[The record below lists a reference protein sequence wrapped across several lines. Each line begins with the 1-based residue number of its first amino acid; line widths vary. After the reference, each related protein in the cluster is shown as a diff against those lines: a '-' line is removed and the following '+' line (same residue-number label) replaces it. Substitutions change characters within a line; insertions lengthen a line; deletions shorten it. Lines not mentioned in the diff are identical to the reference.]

1 MALQSHFLVAHFPLQ
16 AQGLLSDVLSLLTGK
31 TGVLNLLATT
41 CSFEGCSFPGCS
53 FPAKYFSPAR
63 CGYTLRVTSQEIV
76 VQQVVHHLHELLLPS
91 MMGTG

>member
-41 CSFEGCSFPGCS
+41 CSFEGCSFP
-53 FPAKYFSPAR
+53 AKYFSPAR